1 MNLIENCSTEF
12 DDSFDK
18 IKEISWL
25 PWVGQRYNLTKT
37 LILGESQYEDGDEW
51 QEGNINA
58 TRILIGQRFS
68 GSKGVICTNTEKV
81 LLSKIH
87 PTQEEGN
94 YIWQSVT
101 YWNLVQR
108 LMTSRNDRP
117 TDIDYDYG
125 WKTFFTVIDIV
136 KPKTCIVLGK
146 SSCGRLGYYLNNN
159 KTDWKRTISE
169 FYEKG
174 KVINL
179 TKNEFKIKLIFIN
192 HPSGSRGFDYK
203 KWATLINETEP
214 ELKDILLLKKPIV
227 GNIV

>member
-1 MNLIENCSTEF
+1 MNPVENCSKEF
-12 DDSFDK
+12 DSSFDK
-18 IKEISWL
+18 IKKISWL
-25 PWVGQRYNLTKT
+25 PWVGQRYNLTKI

-51 QEGNINA
+51 QEGNKNA
-58 TRILIGQRFS
+58 TRTLIGQRFS

-81 LLSKIH
+81 LLSKTH

-94 YIWQSVT
+94 YIWHSVT

-117 TDIDYDYG
+117 TDLDFDYG
-125 WKTFFTVIDIV
+125 WRTFFNVIDIV
-136 KPKTCIVLGK
+136 KPEICIVLGK

-159 KTDWKRTISE
+159 ETDWKRTISE
-169 FYEKG
+169 FYEKE

-203 KWATLINETEP
+203 KWATLINENEP
-214 ELKDILLLKKPIV
+214 GLKDILSVEKNQTALKD
-227 GNIV
+227 